1 MGPLAG
7 EAGDRLVAL
16 KIVRNI
22 FGYKALE
29 LDSQCS
35 GSGKDKGA
43 TRFVSPYENYGSY
56 RGTVFDIDQRRP
68 YLSMRFVPPPVARLP
83 LHSSSAS
90 RLTAG
95 AAGFLILSQWLT
107 RRFPK
112 IVDAVAQP
120 PVRLH
125 EFDHRI

>member
-22 FGYKALE
+22 FGYKAL
-29 LDSQCS
+29 DSIAS
-35 GSGKDKGA
+35 VWAAEKKG
-43 TRFVSPYENYGSY
+43 RHSV
-56 RGTVFDIDQRRP
+56 RIDQRRP